1 MKILFKLI
9 VVISLFAVVSCS
21 PIKGLYNNFSAFKHQ
36 GELQPE
42 ANKPIR
48 VFLDRWGDVYPDMII
63 EEGLFRDSLS
73 VLESYFHYQDHLAQ
87 LYKKYDLSFT
97 EPISHQD
104 FRDKFTYLQDH
115 LHKYIADSIDRM
127 AEFKKLVFFIHGY
140 NNTPEAASE
149 AFSEMEKKIVERYPD
164 QKFLMVELYWDG
176 LQNKNKH
183 QNSIKIWGNAQV
195 SAAYAGMG
203 LRNILNKLHTDS
215 MYVITHSHG
224 AAVITEALF
233 NVRRFH
239 LSYYDTERDGKEL
252 VGLQESFDTPQTNF
266 VVGMIAPA
274 IPGMNVFYRYD
285 QRTGSDGAFTSK
297 QKNYKF
303 INGFNKND
311 KVVNKYI
318 RAPKRLGSTTLACDS
333 LENIAVQKHFSSTPG
348 LYVKVDF
355 APLGYKQTSHQYL
368 DYIKNPASTELL
380 DKMFK

>member
-1 MKILFKLI
+1 MKTLFKLI
-9 VVISLFAVVSCS
+9 VVMSFFAVVSCS

-36 GELQPE
+36 REIETE

-48 VFLDRWGDVYPDMII
+48 IFLDRWGDVYPDLII
-63 EEGLFRDSLS
+63 EDNLFKRRNST
-73 VLESYFHYQDHLAQ
+73 LENYFCTSDNLQK
-87 LYKKYDLSFT
+87 LYNIYHIPYSGEMEKDGCKTRFNLIQ
-97 EPISHQD
+97 E
-104 FRDKFTYLQDH
+104 H
-115 LHKYIADSIDRM
+115 LHKKLADSIDRLAM
-127 AEFKKLVFFIHGY
+127 HKKLVFLIHGY
-140 NNTPEAASE
+140 NNTAESASL

-164 QKFLMVELYWDG
+164 QKILMVELYWDG
-176 LQNKNKH
+176 LQDKNKDK
-183 QNSIKIWGNAQV
+183 NSIKIWDNAQV
-195 SAAYAGMG
+195 SAAYVGMG
-203 LRNILNKLHTDS
+203 LRNILNKLQTDNI
-215 MYVITHSHG
+215 YVISHSHG

-233 NVRRFH
+233 NVRRFP
-239 LSYYDTERDGKEL
+239 LEYYKKHQDGKEL
-252 VGLQESFDTPQTNF
+252 VRFQESFHTPQNNF
-266 VVGMIAPA
+266 VIGMIAPA

-285 QRTGSDGAFTSK
+285 QRTGPEGAFTST

-318 RAPKRLGSTTLACDS
+318 GISPYFGSTTLACDS